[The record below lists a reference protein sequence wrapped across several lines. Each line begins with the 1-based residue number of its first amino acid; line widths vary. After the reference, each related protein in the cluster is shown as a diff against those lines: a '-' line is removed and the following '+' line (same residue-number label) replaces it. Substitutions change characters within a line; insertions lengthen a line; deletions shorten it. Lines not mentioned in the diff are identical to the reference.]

1 MSEKTIVI
9 NEDLRLRPLTRN
21 DAEELQQL
29 ADNKKIWRWVR
40 DRFPHPFTVQD
51 AHDYLDRL
59 SSNELRFYRAIEFQ
73 DKLVGVIGLKKRE
86 YIYRFSAEMGYWIG
100 EPFWNMGFATQAV
113 KAMLEIAFE
122 DWKLERV
129 DAFTMQGNDAS
140 QRVLEKAEFTY
151 EGVKRKGLYKDGKFH
166 DEYFFSILK
175 EEYNQ
180 LER

>member
-1 MSEKTIVI
+1 
-9 NEDLRLRPLTRN
+9 
-21 DAEELQQL
+21 
-29 ADNKKIWRWVR
+29 
-40 DRFPHPFTVQD
+40 
-51 AHDYLDRL
+51 
-59 SSNELRFYRAIEFQ
+59 
-73 DKLVGVIGLKKRE
+73 GLKKLY
-86 YIYRFSAEMGYWIG
+86 YIYRFSAEMGYCIG
-100 EPFWNMGFATQAV
+100 EMLWNMCFATQAV